1 MVKFCIDLI
10 VDGKAYPNCAQWN
23 AKPYTAE
30 WRQFSHHWPFSE
42 PVHFFEYL
50 DHCGIDYELV
60 EWTRADRHTL
70 YPISVSYFDF
80 NVDWFAL
87 MPVMIRDKLR
97 AKSLTLWFFYSE
109 GDNPQ
114 RIRDHLEK
122 QARSHEVDPAL
133 IKFTSANSAASMIQ
147 NFTHFVDDE
156 WLLYLRNQDPPVQYH
171 ERLRDKKF
179 TALVRTHKWWRATTM
194 ARFWS
199 KGLHEHS
206 YFSYNNKLSVGD
218 KESDNPIEIDSFE
231 NLRADTYAFMEA
243 CPFAADSL
251 TADQHNLYATT
262 VPEHFAN
269 SYLNVVIETH
279 MDVDQSG
286 GVFLTEKTFKPIKN
300 CQPFVIIGAAGSI
313 AQLKNMGYKT
323 FDHVIDH
330 SYDSIENTTERWN
343 RACSVIE
350 NLCEQNLADIYKS
363 CRDDLLWNQQLF
375 LGDKQYRL
383 NILLEK
389 IKS

>member
-1 MVKFCIDLI
+1 
-10 VDGKAYPNCAQWN
+10 
-23 AKPYTAE
+23 
-30 WRQFSHHWPFSE
+30 
-42 PVHFFEYL
+42 
-50 DHCGIDYELV
+50 
-60 EWTRADRHTL
+60 
-70 YPISVSYFDF
+70 
-80 NVDWFAL
+80 
-87 MPVMIRDKLR
+87 
-97 AKSLTLWFFYSE
+97 
-109 GDNPQ
+109 
-114 RIRDHLEK
+114 
-122 QARSHEVDPAL
+122 
-133 IKFTSANSAASMIQ
+133 
-147 NFTHFVDDE
+147 
-156 WLLYLRNQDPPVQYH
+156 VQYH